1 MQFRILIQTSDHID
15 DARQAAKQLAI
26 RCGFSELATDQ
37 LDIAVARSSACLI
50 AQTGDYGE
58 LLVRPLREEVTG
70 LAAPRIEVIVI
81 PRGTNHTIEDLQ
93 ALSTTAD
100 EFDWYLTSNGVGIAR
115 MALSSSERFTAS
127 ANPAVTLGAICAPP
141 PTDDIMRCQ
150 PWHIESWLPGSMS
163 VTVVHGLG
171 YGADALQLTTE
182 VHRAANA
189 YMRAPP
195 GIAANHAR
203 SAMNIPDDGSLALAV
218 ANIDTEAGW
227 IRLAG
232 MSSMVATVV
241 TPTATQRPFSRPHAS
256 PDDIMT
262 AELEW
267 PDGALLILHC
277 GNVNPDWQLDDYP
290 GLAASHPAMIAA
302 VLYRDFATEH
312 GDATVLACRRT
323 SECESLVLANASVSA
338 SVGASA
344 NASTGNTQPD
354 APCIE
359 ET

>member
-1 MQFRILIQTSDHID
+1 MQFHFRIQTRSHID

-37 LDIAVARSSACLI
+37 LDGAVAGAAACLI

-81 PRGTNHTIEDLQ
+81 PRGANHTAEDLQ
-93 ALSTTAD
+93 ALSATAD
-100 EFDWYLTSNGVGIAR
+100 EFDWYRTPNGAGVAR
-115 MALSSSERFTAS
+115 MALSSSERFSAS
-127 ANPAVTLGAICAPP
+127 AHPVVTLGAICAPP

-171 YGADALQLTTE
+171 YGADALQLTAE
-182 VHRAANA
+182 IHRAANA

-203 SAMNIPDDGSLALAV
+203 NAMNIPDDSNLVLAV
-218 ANIDTEAGW
+218 ANIDTEAGR
-227 IRLAG
+227 IRLTG
-232 MSSMVATVV
+232 MASMVATVV
-241 TPTATQRPFSRPHAS
+241 TPTAMQRPFSRPDDS

-267 PDGALLILHC
+267 PAGALLILHC
-277 GNVNPDWQLDDYP
+277 GDVNPDWQLDDYP

-302 VLYRDFATEH
+302 VLYRDFATER
-312 GDATVLACRRT
+312 GSATVLACRRT
-323 SECESLVLANASVSA
+323 SECESLVLENASVSA
-338 SVGASA
+338 SA
-344 NASTGNTQPD
+344 NALTGNTQPD
-354 APCIE
+354 VRCVA
-359 ET
+359 ETRLET